1 MRPAVLTPET
11 LHDYY
16 EKIKQ
21 FDVVFNEHVP
31 NDPIEFASIFLGQD
45 KTGEVFAKGLIWE
58 VDDVGILY
66 LTEICETQALAH
78 FTFWDRKL
86 RGRLNLIR
94 EMIKYCF
101 ARYGFE
107 RIETRVA
114 LYAKP
119 ILPVVEK
126 IGFKKEGR
134 LRHTSPYKG
143 KWFDTNI
150 YSILKGELDATEGKA
165 DRTA

>member
-1 MRPAVLTPET
+1 MRPASLDRDT
-11 LHDYY
+11 LQDYY
-16 EKIKQ
+16 EKIKE
-21 FDVVFNEHVP
+21 FDVVFNHLVP
-31 NDPIEFASIFLGQD
+31 NDPLKFAEIFLGQEQN
-45 KTGEVFAKGLIWE
+45 GEIYAKGLIWE
-58 VDDVGILY
+58 VYDVGILY
-66 LTEICETQALAH
+66 LTEITQTQALAH
-78 FTFWDRKL
+78 FTFWDKRL
-86 RGRLNLIR
+86 RGRLDLIR
-94 EMIKYCF
+94 EMIKFCF
-101 ARYGFE
+101 DRYGFE

-150 YSILKGELDATEGKA
+150 YSILKRELDATEV
-165 DRTA
+165 

>member
-1 MRPAVLTPET
+1 MTREVLEE
-11 LHDYY
+11 YY
-16 EKIKQ
+16 NRIKE
-21 FDVVFNEHVP
+21 FDVVFNDLVP
-31 NDPIEFASIFLGQD
+31 NNGADFASIFIGQEQN
-45 KTGEVFAKGLIWE
+45 GELYAKGLIWE

-66 LTEICETQALAH
+66 LTEITKTQALAH
-78 FTFWDRKL
+78 FTFWDRRI
-86 RGRLNLIR
+86 RGRLDLIR
-94 EMIKYCF
+94 EMIRHCF
-101 ARYGFE
+101 ERYGFE

-126 IGFKKEGR
+126 IGFIKEGR

-150 YSILKGELDATEGKA
+150 YSILKGELDATEIHIS
-165 DRTA
+165 RTA